1 MIVVITGGTSGFGRD
16 LAERLVSKGHR
27 VVIGDLQE
35 DKEFMAQLNSGS
47 TRAIYQKC
55 NVLVQQEILSL
66 LQRAE
71 KEFGK
76 VDVVVN
82 NAGIAESTP
91 FAINKTQDWIK
102 VLDIDLKAVIMGT
115 QLALQQF
122 EKQQSGGII
131 LNTASLAGLVPAPYQ
146 PVYAA
151 AKAGVVN
158 FTRSLGYLAKERD
171 VRVIAICPSF
181 VKTKL
186 TNEAIQNGFDIKQWV
201 DIRLVTDAFMM
212 AMEDSMMAGEI
223 IRITPQYGIDFPF
236 RRNAKKVSKL

>member
-1 MIVVITGGTSGFGRD
+1 MNVVITGGTSGFGRD
-16 LAERLVSKGHR
+16 LEGHR

-35 DKEFMAQLNSGS
+35 DKEFMAQLNVKGK
-47 TRAIYQKC
+47 RAIYQKC
-55 NVLVQQEILSL
+55 NVLIQEEIFSL
-66 LQRAE
+66 LQTAE
-71 KEFGK
+71 TEFGP
-76 VDVVVN
+76 VHVVVN

-102 VLDIDLKAVIMGT
+102 VLDIDLKAVIVGT

-122 EKQQSGGII
+122 EKQKTGGII

-158 FTRSLGYLAKERD
+158 FSRSLGYLAKERN
-171 VRVIAICPSF
+171 VRVVAICPSF

-212 AMEDSMMAGEI
+212 AIEDSMMAGEI
-223 IRITPQYGIDFPF
+223 IRITPQKGIDFPF
-236 RRNAKKVSKL
+236 RRVGKVSKL